1 MDPITIAV
9 EASTLEHAIA
19 RALHEVL
26 AAAMPARPTTLG
38 GSRSV
43 PLRAE
48 GDTPEEVA
56 AGMIE
61 ALLDELAT
69 HALVDVRLD
78 GLLRRDGGTVA
89 WGYASLGEAAQ
100 APLPLRLSS
109 SPAVT
114 VAPGRVAI
122 SLELTAGL

>member
-1 MDPITIAV
+1 MDPITIVV
-9 EASTLEHAIA
+9 EASTLEQAVA
-19 RALHEVL
+19 RALQEVL
-26 AAAMPARPTTLG
+26 AAAMPAQPTTSG

-43 PLRAE
+43 PLRAQ
-48 GDTPEEVA
+48 GDTPAEVT

-69 HALVDVRLD
+69 DALVDVRLD

-89 WGYASLGEAAQ
+89 WGYASLGETAQ
-100 APLPLRLSS
+100 ASLPLRLSS
-109 SPAVT
+109 APAVT

-122 SLELTAGL
+122 RLELTSRL